1 MRDNIVYRPIHL
13 GEISPCFSVLRLRR
27 HLLRPP
33 RNVVDAIP
41 CSGLPLQHQELSR
54 KIRSAR
60 FQNTVLRI
68 MAFRPAHGEEVIT
81 FQLEDLSPHQVQD
94 MRANTVYLPAVPTF
108 HRISFQCVVVLM
120 IPADKGQRE
129 RKTFQPVQRSI
140 VTAISKPHTAKVSGA
155 DHNVPLCHLCLLR
168 EVFRLEAFKISVA
181 VAGHK
186 IIFPPSFST

>member
-1 MRDNIVYRPIHL
+1 
-13 GEISPCFSVLRLRR
+13 
-27 HLLRPP
+27 
-33 RNVVDAIP
+33 
-41 CSGLPLQHQELSR
+41 
-54 KIRSAR
+54 
-60 FQNTVLRI
+60 

-155 DHNVPLCHLCLLR
+155 DHNVPLCHLCLLGKYSGLKR
-168 EVFRLEAFKISVA
+168 SKFPWQSPVTKSFFHLPSVHDFLWDLNATLQGDCDLVFGEDFYCLHQLADGAFVPFRNMGRCVFKVRAASMMR
-181 VAGHK
+181 
-186 IIFPPSFST
+186 